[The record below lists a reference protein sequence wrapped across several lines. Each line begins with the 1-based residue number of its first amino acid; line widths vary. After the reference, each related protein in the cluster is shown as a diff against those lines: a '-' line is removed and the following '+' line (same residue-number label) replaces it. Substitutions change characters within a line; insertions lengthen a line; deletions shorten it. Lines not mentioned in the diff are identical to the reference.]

1 MDRVADFIRT
11 NKARIARRWEEEVR
25 ADLPALKTLSR
36 PVLEDHLDEFLDGL
50 VDWIEGD
57 TDRAEAAFE
66 CLVEGPTLQRLG
78 YGVGLETLSREYS
91 KIRMVL
97 VRELLD
103 MPVNDETRDSMIR
116 FHEGLD
122 RAINTAMQRY
132 ASRREEVR
140 ERFISILGHDL
151 RDPLATVK
159 ISANMLASNPS
170 IKNEYRLVAARI
182 TRACSRMQRMV
193 DDVLDFAR
201 GHLGNGI
208 PSNPTQHDMG
218 DICRAAVDEVSAA
231 NPQRQITLELTGDL
245 HGAFDRDRVHQ
256 ALGNLIANA
265 IHHTKGPIEVRAYE
279 AEHEAVVT
287 EVTSHGAPIPEDLRR
302 RIFDPFAR
310 GDISGPHKGLGLG
323 MFIVNQI
330 ALSHGGTCDIESD
343 ESATTFSVHWPRAA
357 QRRKAVAG

>member
-11 NKARIARRWEEEVR
+11 NKARIAQRWQDEVR
-25 ADLPALKTLSR
+25 ADLPALKTLAR
-36 PVLEDHLDEFLDGL
+36 PVLEEHLDEFLDGL
-50 VDWIEGD
+50 IRWIEGD
-57 TDRAEAAFE
+57 TDTAERAFE
-66 CLVEGPTLQRLG
+66 CLVEGAALQRLG

-103 MPVNDETRDSMIR
+103 IPVDEETRDSMLR

-159 ISANMLASNPS
+159 ISANMLASNPA

-208 PSNPTQHDMG
+208 PANPTQNDMG

-231 NPQRQITLELTGDL
+231 NPQRQITLEVTGEL
-245 HGAFDRDRVHQ
+245 RGAFDRDRVHQ

-279 AEHEAVVT
+279 QDHESVVT

-310 GDISGPHKGLGLG
+310 GEISGPHKGLGLG

-343 ESATTFSVHWPRAA
+343 PSATTFSVRWPRSTAA
-357 QRRKAVAG
+357 QRRKAG